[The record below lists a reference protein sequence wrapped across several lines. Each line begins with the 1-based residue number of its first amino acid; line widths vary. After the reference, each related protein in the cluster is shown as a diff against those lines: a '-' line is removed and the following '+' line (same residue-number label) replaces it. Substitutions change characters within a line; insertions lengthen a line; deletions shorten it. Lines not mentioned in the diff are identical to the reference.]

1 MCRFCAAGRA
11 ELSKRRFEM
20 TLLPGQVKFL
30 AFVPPAALPK
40 LGLDAL
46 TVVDDNDARLGKE
59 KRPSLWHLLLGLAGL
74 LVALVATW
82 AIGSARPTNAEC

>member
-1 MCRFCAAGRA
+1 MHD
-11 ELSKRRFEM
+11 
-20 TLLPGQVKFL
+20 
-30 AFVPPAALPK
+30 
-40 LGLDAL
+40 GL
-46 TVVDDNDARLGKE
+46 VDNDARLGKE